1 MRVYP
6 NVRLWSVKEPG
17 GSMILQVGCTYNTL
31 APLLRRSE
39 FLGKVISD
47 FSDPDDQIKVFFSL
61 KSQISLSNIVNNVKA
76 PRNTVC

>member
-17 GSMILQVGCTYNTL
+17 GSMILQVGCIYNTL
-31 APLLRRSE
+31 APLLRRSDFWE
-39 FLGKVISD
+39 VISD

-61 KSQISLSNIVNNVKA
+61 KSQISLANIVNDVKT